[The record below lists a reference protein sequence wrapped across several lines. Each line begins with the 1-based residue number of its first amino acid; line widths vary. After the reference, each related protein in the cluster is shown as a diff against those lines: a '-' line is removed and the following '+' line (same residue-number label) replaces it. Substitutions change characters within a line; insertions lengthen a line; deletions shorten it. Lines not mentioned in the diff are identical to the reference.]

1 MKPTTKNISYDIK
14 TYEDIPKTLD
24 NFWACYVRVS
34 TDKQAEEGFGIDIQI
49 DHIMRYCQ
57 FHNITDSYFFIDDG
71 YTGVNMNRPALQV
84 LLGYVKRQKVKGV
97 IVMRLDRLGRSLK
110 DILIMIDDWFK
121 PNKCGFISCVENI
134 ETSTPMG
141 QVVLAILGS
150 FAQFD
155 HDNIVI
161 KLNEGKIHRLESGK
175 WKGGGNT
182 PFGYTY
188 NPIDGV
194 LKVNP
199 EEAEIVR
206 KAYDMFANLDIPPK
220 KIAETL
226 GITTEQ
232 KVRQM
237 LKRRTYLGYVMYGG
251 VEYKGLHEPIITE
264 ELYEKAQK
272 RFTDRANPASKTR
285 YLLSGLLFCKCGE
298 RMRYQ
303 KWGDD
308 GCRIVCYSRRTKNDG
323 RKRDPCDNY
332 IYNAEDVEKA
342 VIDQLKRLS
351 YEVSNTTTAMDT
363 HVDIINEI
371 NLQIKQKNSELSKL
385 YKLYAIMQDENDS
398 TLIDSI
404 VKTKESI
411 AQLNKSLEEEMNQNA
426 VSQEVNRA
434 IELTKNLSDIWDYMT
449 YDEKKTLLRIL
460 VEKVELWQ
468 GDIHVFVKLENYLK
482 E

>member
-1 MKPTTKNISYDIK
+1 MKPITKNISYDIK

-24 NFWACYVRVS
+24 SFWACYVRVS

-57 FHNITDSYFFIDDG
+57 FHDISNNYFFVDDG

-121 PNKCGFISCVENI
+121 PNNCGFISCAENI

-141 QVVLAILGS
+141 QVVLAVLGS

-155 HDNIVI
+155 HDNIII

-188 NPIDGV
+188 NPKDDI
-194 LKVNP
+194 LKINP

-220 KIAETL
+220 KIAKTL
-226 GITTEQ
+226 GISTEQ

-237 LKRRTYLGYVMYGG
+237 LKRRTYLGYIIYNGI
-251 VEYKGLHEPIITE
+251 EYKGLHEPIITE

-272 RFTDRANPASKTR
+272 RFADRSNPASKTR
-285 YLLSGLLFCKCGE
+285 YLLSGLLYCKCGK

-303 KWGDD
+303 QWGGDLK
-308 GCRIVCYSRRTKNDG
+308 IVCYSRQTRDDVQE
-323 RKRDPCDNY
+323 RKPCDNY
-332 IYNAEDVEKA
+332 IYKAEDVENV
-342 VIDQLKRLS
+342 VIGQLKRLS
-351 YEVSNTTTAMDT
+351 YEVSNAPIMTDT
-363 HVDIINEI
+363 HVDIINEL

-385 YKLYAIMQDENDS
+385 YKLYAIMQDENDEA
-398 TLIDSI
+398 LLNSI
-404 VKTKESI
+404 VKVKESI
-411 AQLNKSLEEEMNQNA
+411 VQLKKSLEEEMNQNA

-434 IELTKNLSDIWDYMT
+434 IELTKNMSDIWDYMT
-449 YDEKKTLLRIL
+449 YDEKKTLLRTL

-468 GDIHVFVKLENYLK
+468 GEIHVFVKLENYLK

>member
-1 MKPTTKNISYDIK
+1 MKPITKNISYDIK

-24 NFWACYVRVS
+24 SFWACYVRVS

-57 FHNITDSYFFIDDG
+57 FHDISNNYFFVDDG

-121 PNKCGFISCVENI
+121 PNNCGFISCAENI

-141 QVVLAILGS
+141 QVVLAVLGS

-155 HDNIVI
+155 HDNIII
-161 KLNEGKIHRLESGK
+161 KLNEGKIHRLELGK

-188 NPIDGV
+188 NPKDDI
-194 LKVNP
+194 LKINP

-220 KIAETL
+220 KIAKTL
-226 GITTEQ
+226 GISTEQ

-237 LKRRTYLGYVMYGG
+237 LKRRTYLGYIIYNGI
-251 VEYKGLHEPIITE
+251 EYKGLHEPIITE

-272 RFTDRANPASKTR
+272 RFADRSNPASKTR
-285 YLLSGLLFCKCGE
+285 YLLSGLLYCKCGK

-303 KWGDD
+303 QWGGDLK
-308 GCRIVCYSRRTKNDG
+308 IVCYSRQTRDG
-323 RKRDPCDNY
+323 VQERKPCDNY
-332 IYNAEDVEKA
+332 IYKAEDVENV
-342 VIDQLKRLS
+342 VIGQLKRLS
-351 YEVSNTTTAMDT
+351 YEVSNAPIMTDT
-363 HVDIINEI
+363 HVDIINEL

-385 YKLYAIMQDENDS
+385 YKLYAIMQDENDEA
-398 TLIDSI
+398 LLNSI
-404 VKTKESI
+404 VKVKESI
-411 AQLNKSLEEEMNQNA
+411 VQLKKSLEEEMNQNA

-434 IELTKNLSDIWDYMT
+434 IELTKNMSDIWDYMT
-449 YDEKKTLLRIL
+449 YDEKKTLLRTL

-468 GDIHVFVKLENYLK
+468 GEIHVFVKLENYLK

>member
-1 MKPTTKNISYDIK
+1 MKSTTKNISYDIK

-24 NFWACYVRVS
+24 SFWACYVRVS

-57 FHNITDSYFFIDDG
+57 FHDISNNYFFIDDG

-121 PNKCGFISCVENI
+121 PNNCGFISCAENI

-155 HDNIVI
+155 HDNIII

-188 NPIDGV
+188 NPKDDI
-194 LKVNP
+194 LKINP

-220 KIAETL
+220 KIAKTL
-226 GITTEQ
+226 GISTEQ

-237 LKRRTYLGYVMYGG
+237 LKRRTYLGYIIYNGI
-251 VEYKGLHEPIITE
+251 EYKGLHEPIITE

-272 RFTDRANPASKTR
+272 RFADRSNPASKTR
-285 YLLSGLLFCKCGE
+285 YLLSGLLYCKCGK

-303 KWGDD
+303 QWGDD
-308 GCRIVCYSRRTKNDG
+308 LKIVCYSRQTRDG
-323 RKRDPCDNY
+323 VQERKPCDNY
-332 IYNAEDVEKA
+332 IYKAKDVENV
-342 VIDQLKRLS
+342 VIGQLNRLS
-351 YEVSNTTTAMDT
+351 YEVSNAPIVTDT
-363 HVDIINEI
+363 HVDIINEL

-385 YKLYAIMQDENDS
+385 YKLYAIMQDENDDA
-398 TLIDSI
+398 LLNSI
-404 VKTKESI
+404 VKVKESI
-411 AQLNKSLEEEMNQNA
+411 VQLKKSLEEEMNQNA

-434 IELTKNLSDIWDYMT
+434 IELTKNMSDIWDYMT
-449 YDEKKTLLRIL
+449 YDEKKTLLRTL

-468 GDIHVFVKLENYLK
+468 GEIHVFVKLENYLK

>member
-1 MKPTTKNISYDIK
+1 MKPITKNISYDIK

-24 NFWACYVRVS
+24 SFWACYVRVS

-57 FHNITDSYFFIDDG
+57 FHDISNNYFFVDDG

-121 PNKCGFISCVENI
+121 PNNCGFISCAENI

-141 QVVLAILGS
+141 QVVLAVLGS

-155 HDNIVI
+155 HDNIII
-161 KLNEGKIHRLESGK
+161 KLNEGKIHRLELGK

-188 NPIDGV
+188 NPKDDI
-194 LKVNP
+194 LKINP

-220 KIAETL
+220 KIAKTL
-226 GITTEQ
+226 GISTEQ

-237 LKRRTYLGYVMYGG
+237 LKRRTYLGYIIYNGI
-251 VEYKGLHEPIITE
+251 EYKGLHEPIITE

-272 RFTDRANPASKTR
+272 RFADRSNPASKTR
-285 YLLSGLLFCKCGE
+285 YLLSGLLYCKCGK

-303 KWGDD
+303 QWGGDLK
-308 GCRIVCYSRRTKNDG
+308 IVCYSRQTRDDVQE
-323 RKRDPCDNY
+323 RKPCDNY
-332 IYNAEDVEKA
+332 IYKAEDVENV
-342 VIDQLKRLS
+342 VIGQLKRLS
-351 YEVSNTTTAMDT
+351 YEVSNAPIMTDT
-363 HVDIINEI
+363 HVDIINEL

-385 YKLYAIMQDENDS
+385 YKLYAIMQDENDEA
-398 TLIDSI
+398 LLNSI
-404 VKTKESI
+404 VKVKESI
-411 AQLNKSLEEEMNQNA
+411 VQLKKSLEEEMNQNA

-434 IELTKNLSDIWDYMT
+434 IELTKNMSDIWDYMT
-449 YDEKKTLLRIL
+449 YDEKKTLLRTL

-468 GDIHVFVKLENYLK
+468 GEIHVFVKLENYLK

>member
-1 MKPTTKNISYDIK
+1 MKSTTKNISYDIK

-24 NFWACYVRVS
+24 SFWACYVRVS

-57 FHNITDSYFFIDDG
+57 FHDISNNYFFIDDG

-121 PNKCGFISCVENI
+121 PNNCGFISCAENI
-134 ETSTPMG
+134 ETSAPMG

-155 HDNIVI
+155 HDNIII

-188 NPIDGV
+188 NPKDDI
-194 LKVNP
+194 LKINP

-220 KIAETL
+220 KIAKTL
-226 GITTEQ
+226 GISTEQ

-237 LKRRTYLGYVMYGG
+237 LKRRTYLGYIIYNGI
-251 VEYKGLHEPIITE
+251 EYKGLHEPIITE

-272 RFTDRANPASKTR
+272 RFADRSNPASKTR
-285 YLLSGLLFCKCGE
+285 YLLSGLLYCKCGK

-303 KWGDD
+303 QWGGDLK
-308 GCRIVCYSRRTKNDG
+308 IVCYSRQTRDG
-323 RKRDPCDNY
+323 VQERKPCDNY
-332 IYNAEDVEKA
+332 IYKAEDVENV
-342 VIDQLKRLS
+342 VIGQLKRLS
-351 YEVSNTTTAMDT
+351 YEVSNAPIMTDT
-363 HVDIINEI
+363 HVDIINEL

-385 YKLYAIMQDENDS
+385 YKLYAIMQDENDEA
-398 TLIDSI
+398 LLNSI
-404 VKTKESI
+404 VKVKESI
-411 AQLNKSLEEEMNQNA
+411 VQLKKSLEEEMNQNA

-434 IELTKNLSDIWDYMT
+434 IELTKNMSDIWDYMT
-449 YDEKKTLLRIL
+449 YDEKKTLLRTL

-468 GDIHVFVKLENYLK
+468 GEIHVFVKLENYLK

>member
-1 MKPTTKNISYDIK
+1 MKPITKNISYDIK

-24 NFWACYVRVS
+24 SFWACYVRVS

-57 FHNITDSYFFIDDG
+57 FHDISNNYFFIDDG

-121 PNKCGFISCVENI
+121 PNNCGFISCAENI

-141 QVVLAILGS
+141 QVVLAVLGS

-155 HDNIVI
+155 HDNIII

-188 NPIDGV
+188 NPKDDI
-194 LKVNP
+194 LKINP

-220 KIAETL
+220 KIAKTL
-226 GITTEQ
+226 GISTEQ

-237 LKRRTYLGYVMYGG
+237 LKRRTYLGYIIYNGI
-251 VEYKGLHEPIITE
+251 EYKGLHEPIITE

-272 RFTDRANPASKTR
+272 RFADRSNPASKTR
-285 YLLSGLLFCKCGE
+285 YLLSGLLYCKCGK

-303 KWGDD
+303 QWGGDLK
-308 GCRIVCYSRRTKNDG
+308 IVCYSRQTRDG
-323 RKRDPCDNY
+323 VQERKPCDNY
-332 IYNAEDVEKA
+332 IYKAEDVENV
-342 VIDQLKRLS
+342 VIGQLKRLS
-351 YEVSNTTTAMDT
+351 YEVSNAPIVTDT
-363 HVDIINEI
+363 HVDIINEL

-385 YKLYAIMQDENDS
+385 YKLYAIMQDENDDA
-398 TLIDSI
+398 LLNSI
-404 VKTKESI
+404 VKVKESI
-411 AQLNKSLEEEMNQNA
+411 VQLKKSLEEEMNQNA

-434 IELTKNLSDIWDYMT
+434 IELTKNMSDIWDYMT
-449 YDEKKTLLRIL
+449 YDEKKTLLRTL

-468 GDIHVFVKLENYLK
+468 GEIHVFVKLENYLK

>member
-1 MKPTTKNISYDIK
+1 MKSTTKNISYDIK

-24 NFWACYVRVS
+24 SFWACYVRVS

-57 FHNITDSYFFIDDG
+57 FHDISNNYFFIDDG

-121 PNKCGFISCVENI
+121 PNNCGFISCAENI

-141 QVVLAILGS
+141 QVVLAVLGS

-155 HDNIVI
+155 HDNIII

-188 NPIDGV
+188 NPKDDI
-194 LKVNP
+194 LKINP

-220 KIAETL
+220 KIAKTL
-226 GITTEQ
+226 GISTEQ

-237 LKRRTYLGYVMYGG
+237 LKRRTYLGYIIYNGI
-251 VEYKGLHEPIITE
+251 EYKGLHEPIITE

-272 RFTDRANPASKTR
+272 RFADRSNPASKTR
-285 YLLSGLLFCKCGE
+285 YLLSGLLYCKCGK

-303 KWGDD
+303 QWGGDLK
-308 GCRIVCYSRRTKNDG
+308 IVCYSRQTRDDVQE
-323 RKRDPCDNY
+323 RKPCDNY
-332 IYNAEDVEKA
+332 IYKAEDVENV
-342 VIDQLKRLS
+342 VIGQLKRLS
-351 YEVSNTTTAMDT
+351 YEVSNAPIVTDT
-363 HVDIINEI
+363 HVDIINEL

-385 YKLYAIMQDENDS
+385 YKLYAIMQDENDEA
-398 TLIDSI
+398 LLNSI
-404 VKTKESI
+404 VKVKESI
-411 AQLNKSLEEEMNQNA
+411 VQLKKSLEEEMNQNA

-434 IELTKNLSDIWDYMT
+434 IELTKNMSDIWDYMT
-449 YDEKKTLLRIL
+449 YDEKKTLLRTL

-468 GDIHVFVKLENYLK
+468 GEIHVFVKLENYLK

>member
-1 MKPTTKNISYDIK
+1 MKPITKNISYDIK

-24 NFWACYVRVS
+24 SFWACYVRVS

-57 FHNITDSYFFIDDG
+57 FHDISNNYFFVDDG

-121 PNKCGFISCVENI
+121 PNNCGFISCAENI

-141 QVVLAILGS
+141 QVVLAVLGS

-155 HDNIVI
+155 HDNIII
-161 KLNEGKIHRLESGK
+161 KLNEGKIHRLELGK

-188 NPIDGV
+188 NPKDDI
-194 LKVNP
+194 LKINP

-220 KIAETL
+220 KIAKTL
-226 GITTEQ
+226 GISTEQ

-237 LKRRTYLGYVMYGG
+237 LKRRTYLGYIIYNGI
-251 VEYKGLHEPIITE
+251 EYKGLHEPIITE

-272 RFTDRANPASKTR
+272 RFADRSNPASKTR
-285 YLLSGLLFCKCGE
+285 YLLSGLLYCKCGK

-303 KWGDD
+303 QWGGDLK
-308 GCRIVCYSRRTKNDG
+308 IVCYSRQTRDG
-323 RKRDPCDNY
+323 VQERKPCDNY
-332 IYNAEDVEKA
+332 IYKAEDVENV
-342 VIDQLKRLS
+342 VIGQLKRLS
-351 YEVSNTTTAMDT
+351 YEVSNAPIVTDT
-363 HVDIINEI
+363 HVDIINEL

-385 YKLYAIMQDENDS
+385 YKLYAIMQDENDEA
-398 TLIDSI
+398 LLNSI
-404 VKTKESI
+404 VKVKESI
-411 AQLNKSLEEEMNQNA
+411 VQLKKSLEEEMNQNA

-434 IELTKNLSDIWDYMT
+434 IELTKNMSDIWDYMT
-449 YDEKKTLLRIL
+449 YDEKKTLLRTL

-468 GDIHVFVKLENYLK
+468 GEIHVFVKLENYLK

>member
-1 MKPTTKNISYDIK
+1 MKPITKNISYDIK

-24 NFWACYVRVS
+24 SFWACYVRVS

-49 DHIMRYCQ
+49 DNIMRYCQ
-57 FHNITDSYFFIDDG
+57 FHNINDNYFFIDDG
-71 YTGVNMNRPALQV
+71 YTGVNMNRPALQE
-84 LLGYVKRQKVKGV
+84 LLGYVKKQKVKGV

-110 DILIMIDDWFK
+110 DILIMIDDCFK
-121 PNKCGFISCVENI
+121 PNNCGFISCAENI

-161 KLNEGKIHRLESGK
+161 KLNEGKIRRLESGK

-188 NPIDGV
+188 DPKDAV

-206 KAYDMFANLDIPPK
+206 KAYDMFSNLDIPPK

-237 LKRRTYLGYVMYGG
+237 LKRRTYLGYVVYNGI
-251 VEYKGLHEPIITE
+251 EYKGLHEPIITE

-272 RFTDRANPASKTR
+272 RFADRSNPASKTR
-285 YLLSGLLFCKCGE
+285 YLLSGLLYCKCGE

-303 KWGDD
+303 KWVDTYK
-308 GCRIVCYSRRTKNDG
+308 IVCYSRRTGKDG
-323 RKRDPCDNY
+323 RPRNPCDNY
-332 IYNAEDVEKA
+332 IYLAEDVENA
-342 VIDQLKRLS
+342 VIEQLKRLS
-351 YEVSNTTTAMDT
+351 YEVSNTSTVTDT
-363 HVDIINEI
+363 HVDIINEL

-385 YKLYAIMQDENDS
+385 YKLYAIMQDEDDE
-398 TLIDSI
+398 TLLNSI
-404 VKTKESI
+404 AKTKESI
-411 AQLNKSLEEEMNQNA
+411 VQLKKSLEEEISQNA
-426 VSQEVNRA
+426 VSQEVSKA

-449 YDEKKTLLRIL
+449 YDEKKTLLRTL

-468 GDIHVFVKLENYLK
+468 GDVHVFVKLENYLK

>member
-1 MKPTTKNISYDIK
+1 MKPITKNISYDIK

-24 NFWACYVRVS
+24 SFWACYVRVS

-57 FHNITDSYFFIDDG
+57 FHDISNNYFFVDDG

-121 PNKCGFISCVENI
+121 PNNCGFISCAENI

-141 QVVLAILGS
+141 QVVLAVLGS

-155 HDNIVI
+155 HDNIII

-188 NPIDGV
+188 NPKDDI
-194 LKVNP
+194 LKINP

-220 KIAETL
+220 KIAKTL
-226 GITTEQ
+226 GISTEQ

-237 LKRRTYLGYVMYGG
+237 LKRRTYLGYIIYNGI
-251 VEYKGLHEPIITE
+251 EYKGLHEPIITE

-272 RFTDRANPASKTR
+272 RFADRSNPASKTR
-285 YLLSGLLFCKCGE
+285 YLLSGLLYCKCGK

-303 KWGDD
+303 QWGGDLK
-308 GCRIVCYSRRTKNDG
+308 IVCYSRQTRDG
-323 RKRDPCDNY
+323 VQERKPCDNY
-332 IYNAEDVEKA
+332 IYKAEDVENV
-342 VIDQLKRLS
+342 VIGQLKRLS
-351 YEVSNTTTAMDT
+351 YEVSNAPIVTDT
-363 HVDIINEI
+363 HVDIINEL

-385 YKLYAIMQDENDS
+385 YKLYAIMQDENDDA
-398 TLIDSI
+398 LLNSI
-404 VKTKESI
+404 VKVKESI
-411 AQLNKSLEEEMNQNA
+411 VQLKKSLEEEMNQNA

-434 IELTKNLSDIWDYMT
+434 IELTKNMSDIWDYMT
-449 YDEKKTLLRIL
+449 YDEKKTLLRTL

-468 GDIHVFVKLENYLK
+468 GEIHVFVKLENYLK

>member
-1 MKPTTKNISYDIK
+1 MKPITKNISYDIK

-24 NFWACYVRVS
+24 SFWACYVRVS

-57 FHNITDSYFFIDDG
+57 FHDISNNYFFVDDG

-121 PNKCGFISCVENI
+121 PNNCGFISCAENI

-141 QVVLAILGS
+141 QVVLAVLGS

-155 HDNIVI
+155 HDNIII
-161 KLNEGKIHRLESGK
+161 KLNEGKIHRLELGK

-188 NPIDGV
+188 NPKDDI
-194 LKVNP
+194 LKINP

-220 KIAETL
+220 KIAKTL
-226 GITTEQ
+226 GISTEQ

-237 LKRRTYLGYVMYGG
+237 LKRRTYLGYIIYNGI
-251 VEYKGLHEPIITE
+251 EYKGLHEPIITE

-272 RFTDRANPASKTR
+272 RFADRSNPASKTR
-285 YLLSGLLFCKCGE
+285 YLLSGLLYCKCGK

-303 KWGDD
+303 QWGGDLK
-308 GCRIVCYSRRTKNDG
+308 IVCYSRQTRDG
-323 RKRDPCDNY
+323 VQERKPCDNY
-332 IYNAEDVEKA
+332 IYKAEDVENV
-342 VIDQLKRLS
+342 VIGQLKRLS
-351 YEVSNTTTAMDT
+351 YEVSNAPIVTDT
-363 HVDIINEI
+363 HVDIINEL

-385 YKLYAIMQDENDS
+385 YKLYAIMQDENDDA
-398 TLIDSI
+398 LLNSI
-404 VKTKESI
+404 VKVKESI
-411 AQLNKSLEEEMNQNA
+411 VQLKKSLEEEMNQNA

-434 IELTKNLSDIWDYMT
+434 IELTKNMSDIWDYMT
-449 YDEKKTLLRIL
+449 YDEKKTLLRTL

-468 GDIHVFVKLENYLK
+468 GEIHVFVKLENYLK

>member
-1 MKPTTKNISYDIK
+1 MKPITKNISYDIK

-24 NFWACYVRVS
+24 SFWACYVRVS

-57 FHNITDSYFFIDDG
+57 FHDISNNYFFVDDG

-121 PNKCGFISCVENI
+121 PNNCGFISCAENI

-155 HDNIVI
+155 HDNIII

-188 NPIDGV
+188 NPKDDI
-194 LKVNP
+194 LKINP

-220 KIAETL
+220 KIAKTL
-226 GITTEQ
+226 GISTEQ

-237 LKRRTYLGYVMYGG
+237 LKRRTYLGYIIYNGI
-251 VEYKGLHEPIITE
+251 EYKGLHEPIITE

-272 RFTDRANPASKTR
+272 RFADRSNPASKTR
-285 YLLSGLLFCKCGE
+285 YLLSGLLYCKCGK

-303 KWGDD
+303 QWGGDLK
-308 GCRIVCYSRRTKNDG
+308 IVCYSRQTRDG
-323 RKRDPCDNY
+323 VQERKPCDNY
-332 IYNAEDVEKA
+332 IYKAEDVENV
-342 VIDQLKRLS
+342 VIGQLKRLS
-351 YEVSNTTTAMDT
+351 YEVSNAPIVTDT
-363 HVDIINEI
+363 HVDIINEL

-385 YKLYAIMQDENDS
+385 YKLYAIMQDENDDA
-398 TLIDSI
+398 LLNSI
-404 VKTKESI
+404 VKVKESI
-411 AQLNKSLEEEMNQNA
+411 VQLKKSLEEEMNQNA

-434 IELTKNLSDIWDYMT
+434 IELTKNMSDIWDYMT
-449 YDEKKTLLRIL
+449 YDEKKTLLRTL

-468 GDIHVFVKLENYLK
+468 GEIHVFVKLENYLK

>member
-1 MKPTTKNISYDIK
+1 MKPITKNISYDIK

-24 NFWACYVRVS
+24 SFWACYVRVS

-57 FHNITDSYFFIDDG
+57 FHDISNNYFFVDDG

-121 PNKCGFISCVENI
+121 PNNCGFISCAENI

-141 QVVLAILGS
+141 QVVLAVLGS

-155 HDNIVI
+155 HDNIII

-188 NPIDGV
+188 NPKDDI
-194 LKVNP
+194 LKINP

-220 KIAETL
+220 KIAKTL
-226 GITTEQ
+226 GISTEQ

-237 LKRRTYLGYVMYGG
+237 LKRRTYLGYIIYNGI
-251 VEYKGLHEPIITE
+251 EYKGLHEPIITE

-272 RFTDRANPASKTR
+272 RFADRSNPASKTR
-285 YLLSGLLFCKCGE
+285 YLLSGLLYCKCGK

-303 KWGDD
+303 QWGGDLK
-308 GCRIVCYSRRTKNDG
+308 IVCYSRQTRDG
-323 RKRDPCDNY
+323 VQERKPCDNY
-332 IYNAEDVEKA
+332 IYKAEDVENV
-342 VIDQLKRLS
+342 VIGQLKRLS
-351 YEVSNTTTAMDT
+351 YEVSNAPIVTDT
-363 HVDIINEI
+363 HVDIINEL

-385 YKLYAIMQDENDS
+385 YKLYAIMQDENDDA
-398 TLIDSI
+398 LLNSI
-404 VKTKESI
+404 VKVKESI
-411 AQLNKSLEEEMNQNA
+411 VQLKKSLEEEMNQNA
-426 VSQEVNRA
+426 VSQEMNRA
-434 IELTKNLSDIWDYMT
+434 IELTKNMSDIWDYMT
-449 YDEKKTLLRIL
+449 YDEKKTLLRTL

-468 GDIHVFVKLENYLK
+468 GEIHVFVKLENYLK